1 MSICPDN
8 STECLLRALVTEV
21 NASRALLEEL
31 LEATS
36 KFNWDPLNFAFTAA
50 IGALA
55 LLIACITVFQGL
67 LTAGPGRIKAS
78 KLAIGPYAKRSKSR
92 FDFTELSLRT
102 VVFVPSIGS
111 ENRIHRVKKDFPD
124 HACCS
129 KYDPSAGRS
138 ESSASWLR
146 LLVELGISEPCLWSL
161 VARQTDNLP
170 VDISAAPATGSVR
183 FLSHLAAISDD
194 DCIVEQRPDSRFV
207 SVIGKSSQL
216 TFRDHPVLG
225 FVAMYET
232 YRESPYYRGG
242 HSKKSGADRRPVTGI
257 RGLHSVGVEETA
269 GMLDLSHGLLKC
281 RYLGYAVT
289 EGLIQLNFGLLL
301 QKLTSHC
308 THQHLDDNPS
318 SILFR
323 GRGSYGARRAHG
335 YIHFLL
341 FFTSVPS
348 LVRAFP
354 SKLFGLRAAMLEIS
368 HLIPAWS
375 KSPIEVITEIGGVVH
390 TYGGTF
396 LEIPTDAYVFY
407 VLGAR
412 ARHYSSS
419 SWIEAPP
426 GAGWCTNSMH
436 SDFRKDENDLV
447 YSAEIIRL
455 CCGWLK
461 RISGD
466 ERELKKLLSEDLKHF
481 KDKLL
486 AALYLVDDWLR
497 RRNKEETICAAL
509 LIIQDASVRRSLH
522 TLPNFTTADDAQPVQ
537 SLHDDLPEDVD
548 QPRLR
553 DLKVMMAYR
562 AILLGALLELSTD
575 TSCIVD
581 AAFQDT
587 IVKIL

>member
-8 STECLLRALVTEV
+8 TTECLLRALVTEV
-21 NASRALLEEL
+21 NASRALLQDL
-31 LEATS
+31 LDATT

-67 LTAGPGRIKAS
+67 LAAGPGRIKAS
-78 KLAIGPYAKRSKSR
+78 KVAVGPYAKSSSSR
-92 FDFTELSLRT
+92 FDFTEFSLRT

-111 ENRIHRVKKDFPD
+111 ENRIHRVNKDSPD

-129 KYDPSAGRS
+129 KFDPSAGKS

-146 LLVELGISEPCLWSL
+146 LLVELGISRPCLWSL
-161 VARQTDNLP
+161 VARQTDSLP
-170 VDISAAPATGSVR
+170 VDISAAPAAGSVR
-183 FLSHLAAISDD
+183 FLSHLAAIADD
-194 DCIVEQRPDSRFV
+194 NCIVEQRPGSRFV
-207 SVIGKSSQL
+207 TVVGKSSQL

-225 FVAMYET
+225 SVAMYEI
-232 YRESPYYRGG
+232 YRETPHYRGG
-242 HSKKSGADRRPVTGI
+242 HSKKSGADHRPVTGI
-257 RGLHSVGVEETA
+257 RGLHSVGVMETA

-289 EGLIQLNFGLLL
+289 EGLMELNFGVLL

-308 THQHLDDNPS
+308 THQHLNDHPL

-354 SKLFGLRAAMLEIS
+354 SKLLRLRTAMHTIA
-368 HLIPAWS
+368 HLIPAWR
-375 KSPIEVITEIGGVVH
+375 KSPAEVITEISGVVR

-396 LEIPTDAYVFY
+396 LEIPMDAYVFY
-407 VLGAR
+407 LLGAR
-412 ARHYSSS
+412 ARHHSSS
-419 SWIEAPP
+419 SWIEDPP

-436 SDFRKDENDLV
+436 SDFRETENDLV
-447 YSAEIIRL
+447 YGAEIIRS
-455 CCGWLK
+455 CCEWVK
-461 RISGD
+461 APITD
-466 ERELKKLLSEDLKHF
+466 ERKLGKLLMDDVKQF

-486 AALYLVDDWLR
+486 ASLYLVDDWLR
-497 RRNKEETICAAL
+497 RRNKEDTICAAL
-509 LIIQDASVRRSLH
+509 LMIQEATVER
-522 TLPNFTTADDAQPVQ
+522 PVQPVLY
-537 SLHDDLPEDVD
+537 SPAPRSDIPEAVD
-548 QPRLR
+548 HSGLR
-553 DLKVMMAYR
+553 DLKVMMSYR

-581 AAFQDT
+581 EAFQDT